1 MKYRAALL
9 CGCISAT
16 TLGLITVTFVGVI
29 KLMNLYGYVS
39 LVAIGV
45 SVILSGSLLSGDRLR
60 ANYHTEDA
68 EDRRKRNNFIGKLL
82 LFASPYALIAVLLYA
97 SI

>member
-9 CGCISAT
+9 CGCITAT
-16 TLGLITVTFVGVI
+16 TLGLITVAFVGVNN
-29 KLMNLYGYVS
+29 LMNLYGYVS
-39 LVAIGV
+39 LGAVGV
-45 SVILSGSLLSGDRLR
+45 SIVLSGSLLSGDRSR

-82 LFASPYALIAVLLYA
+82 LFVSPYALIAVVLYA